1 MPTDLQ
7 PTIESSIVE
16 AVLLHGDLAKLT
28 PAQRV
33 SYYKHVCDS
42 VGLNP
47 LTQPFA
53 YIALNG
59 KLVLYAL
66 RTATDQLRRLSQ
78 VSITITAREFK
89 DDLGQYIVTARASL
103 PDGRTDES
111 IGAVP
116 IKNLMGEALSN
127 ALMKAE
133 TKSKRRVTLA
143 ICGLGLLDETE
154 VDSIPSAGPSMG
166 AYATVPAPPLED
178 DAPRAE
184 LPEGAVLIDRLD
196 SAPTKNPKITKYF
209 ITLSDGTKAST
220 INAWLAS
227 LAEQLCQD
235 RIPVRAKVT
244 ETKWGLELKALARA
258 DDPDQPMLD
267 EPPSVDEI
275 PF

>member
-1 MPTDLQ
+1 MTTDLQ
-7 PTIESSIVE
+7 PVPIDASIVE
-16 AVLLHGDLAKLT
+16 AVLLHGNLAKLT

-33 SYYKHVCDS
+33 SYYRHVCES

-53 YIALNG
+53 YIELNG

-66 RTATDQLRRLSQ
+66 RTATDQLRRISH

-89 DDLGQYIVTARASL
+89 DDLGQYIVTARAAL

-116 IKNLMGEALSN
+116 IKNLSGESLSN

-154 VDSIPSAGPSMG
+154 VDSIPTAAHVEMSG
-166 AYATVPAPPLED
+166 YATLPAPPVED
-178 DAPRAE
+178 AAPR
-184 LPEGAVLIDRLD
+184 PEPPPGAVWIDRLD
-196 SAPTKNPKITKYF
+196 SAPTKNPKVTKYLVTF
-209 ITLSDGTKAST
+209 SDGVKAST
-220 INAWLAS
+220 INTWLAS

-235 RIPVRAKVT
+235 RIPVRATVT
-244 ETKWGLELKALARA
+244 ETKWGAELKGLTRA
-258 DDPDQPMLD
+258 DEPELL
-267 EPPSVDEI
+267 EPPSADEI